1 MGKMFSSPKPK
12 KDPNQEALLRRQ
24 REELAEQ
31 DSEVAERKAVRRRFA
46 QGRASLISGSE
57 TGVPQRASLG

>member
-12 KDPNQEALLRRQ
+12 QDPNQEALLRRQ
-24 REELAEQ
+24 REEMAER
-31 DSEVAERKAVRRRFA
+31 DSEIAERRASRRRFA
-46 QGRASLISGSE
+46 QGRASLISGAE